1 MSKEFTGRR
10 KGMFLPDYVKH
21 AEELRTSA
29 IELQMLEWEIDL
41 LIFEAKIP
49 KPEWRDKF
57 SQFLQRFIDL
67 TQPPPYGPREIA
79 DLIDEH

>member
-41 LIFEAKIP
+41 LIFEAKFP
-49 KPEWRDKF
+49 SRSEGMKL
-57 SQFLQRFIDL
+57 SQFLQRVIDL
-67 TQPPPYGPREIA
+67 TTATAVWAARDCRPDRC
-79 DLIDEH
+79 